1 VDVNKP
7 VIQAE
12 IRPGMFEI
20 IDGNHRIE
28 KALRDGMEFIDSYKI
43 RGEQLLSYFADERG
57 YKAFV
62 EYWNS
67 KL

>member
-1 VDVNKP
+1 
-7 VIQAE
+7 
-12 IRPGMFEI
+12 MFEI